1 MSHRFTSENDGDQ
14 SSDKVA
20 ALSLVGERANQ
31 LQHIHNCF
39 TLAQEHGHG
48 FPRVYRRA
56 QQSYALQVSGYKICR
71 MDFFFPIVKT
81 WPWPGQSFCAR
92 WRFATCYHGYVCH
105 QERKKKNNNNTIISA
120 IAIHYFGIS
129 WIAFRAV
136 CSFFGQFKVTS
147 QRLPMK
153 PLQTSLRMSTLP

>member
-1 MSHRFTSENDGDQ
+1 MTAISPATRWLPSVSSANVPISYSTYTTASRSLKNMDTDSH
-14 SSDKVA
+14 
-20 ALSLVGERANQ
+20 
-31 LQHIHNCF
+31 
-39 TLAQEHGHG
+39 
-48 FPRVYRRA
+48 VYRRA

-71 MDFFFPIVKT
+71 MDFFFLIVKT

-105 QERKKKNNNNTIISA
+105 QERKNNNNNTIVSA

-153 PLQTSLRMSTLP
+153 PLQTSLRMSALL